1 MGDIFGAPL
10 AIEGIM
16 AFFLESTFVAVMFF
30 GWDKVSRGF
39 HLSATWLTAIGAN
52 LSALWILVAN
62 SWMQYPVGCSFNI
75 ATVRNEMDSFWDV
88 LFSPVAI
95 NKFSHTVTSSFLLA
109 AIFVMGVSAW
119 YLLRGRH
126 RRMARSSIALA
137 SVFGLVFALV
147 AAFSGDRSGAI
158 VARVQPMKLA
168 AMEALY
174 DGEEGAPLTVVGLL
188 RPEGQ
193 PGYKTEQLSPLCG
206 LVYDADVVM
215 VPEDGPYKTF
225 KDLIEYAKANP
236 GKVKVAT
243 VGKLTGDH
251 LFLMQ
256 IEKLTGAKFTQVPY
270 SGSGK
275 AIPALLSGEV
285 DAYFGSGSSF
295 LRMEKTRGL
304 AIGSKERYELCP
316 DVPTFIEQGYAIES
330 GKYRGLATPQ
340 NIPAEARQYLETKF
354 AELCANPEY
363 QKAVKSSGLMPQ
375 FQTGKAFGEIIRTE
389 GEQAKKILEAYG
401 LLK

>member
-1 MGDIFGAPL
+1 MKSL
-10 AIEGIM
+10 
-16 AFFLESTFVAVMFF
+16 FL
-30 GWDKVSRGF
+30 
-39 HLSATWLTAIGAN
+39 
-52 LSALWILVAN
+52 
-62 SWMQYPVGCSFNI
+62 
-75 ATVRNEMDSFWDV
+75 
-88 LFSPVAI
+88 
-95 NKFSHTVTSSFLLA
+95 SSLLA
-109 AIFVMGVSAW
+109 LGLLAVPAQAAEYPAKPITLMTAFNAGGGSDVSHRLLEKFAKGVFDQPIVVTYKAGAGGEIGW
-119 YLLRGRH
+119 PW
-126 RRMARSSIALA
+126 
-137 SVFGLVFALV
+137 LV
-147 AAFSGDRSGAI
+147 GAKADGYTIGGVDLPHI
-158 VARVQPMKLA
+158 VLQPM
-168 AMEALY
+168 
-174 DGEEGAPLTVVGLL
+174 L

-236 GKVKVAT
+236 SKVKVAT

-340 NIPAEARQYLETKF
+340 NIPAEARQYLESKF
-354 AELCANPEY
+354 AEVCANPEY

-375 FQTGKAFGEIIRTE
+375 FQTGKAFSEIIGRE
-389 GEQAKKILEAYG
+389 GEQAKKILEASG

>member
-1 MGDIFGAPL
+1 MKSLFLSSLLALGLLAVPAQAAEYPAKPITLMTAFYAGGGSDVGHRLLEKFAKGVFDQPIVVTYKAGAGGE
-10 AIEGIM
+10 I
-16 AFFLESTFVAVMFF
+16 
-30 GWDKVSRGF
+30 GW
-39 HLSATWLTAIGAN
+39 TWLIGAK
-52 LSALWILVAN
+52 ADG
-62 SWMQYPVGCSFNI
+62 YNI
-75 ATVRNEMDSFWDV
+75 GGVDLPHIV
-88 LFSPVAI
+88 L
-95 NKFSHTVTSSFLLA
+95 
-109 AIFVMGVSAW
+109 
-119 YLLRGRH
+119 
-126 RRMARSSIALA
+126 
-137 SVFGLVFALV
+137 
-147 AAFSGDRSGAI
+147 
-158 VARVQPMKLA
+158 QPM
-168 AMEALY
+168 
-174 DGEEGAPLTVVGLL
+174 L

>member
-1 MGDIFGAPL
+1 MKSLFLSSLLALGLLAVPAQAAEYPAKPITLMTAFNAGGGSDVSHRLLEKFAKGVFDQPIVVTYKAGAGGE
-10 AIEGIM
+10 I
-16 AFFLESTFVAVMFF
+16 
-30 GWDKVSRGF
+30 GW
-39 HLSATWLTAIGAN
+39 TWLVGAKADGYTIGGVD
-52 LSALWILVAN
+52 LPHI
-62 SWMQYPVGCSFNI
+62 
-75 ATVRNEMDSFWDV
+75 V
-88 LFSPVAI
+88 L
-95 NKFSHTVTSSFLLA
+95 
-109 AIFVMGVSAW
+109 
-119 YLLRGRH
+119 
-126 RRMARSSIALA
+126 
-137 SVFGLVFALV
+137 
-147 AAFSGDRSGAI
+147 
-158 VARVQPMKLA
+158 QPM
-168 AMEALY
+168 
-174 DGEEGAPLTVVGLL
+174 L

-375 FQTGKAFGEIIRTE
+375 FQSGKVFGEIIRTE

-401 LLK
+401 RLK

>member
-1 MGDIFGAPL
+1 MKTFYALLLALGICLGLTFPAMAEYPAKPIMLMTAFNAGGGSDLSHRLIEKFAKGVIPQPIVVTYKAGAGGE
-10 AIEGIM
+10 I
-16 AFFLESTFVAVMFF
+16 
-30 GWDKVSRGF
+30 GW
-39 HLSATWLTAIGAN
+39 TWLVGAKADGYNIGGVD
-52 LSALWILVAN
+52 LPHI
-62 SWMQYPVGCSFNI
+62 
-75 ATVRNEMDSFWDV
+75 V
-88 LFSPVAI
+88 L
-95 NKFSHTVTSSFLLA
+95 
-109 AIFVMGVSAW
+109 
-119 YLLRGRH
+119 
-126 RRMARSSIALA
+126 
-137 SVFGLVFALV
+137 
-147 AAFSGDRSGAI
+147 
-158 VARVQPMKLA
+158 QPM
-168 AMEALY
+168 
-174 DGEEGAPLTVVGLL
+174 L

-193 PGYKTEQLSPLCG
+193 PGYKTEQLNPLCC
-206 LVYDADVVM
+206 LVFDPDILIVSEKS
-215 VPEDGPYKTF
+215 PF
-225 KDLIEYAKANP
+225 KSFGELIEYAKANP

-375 FQTGKAFGEIIRTE
+375 FQTGKVFGEIIRTE

>member
-1 MGDIFGAPL
+1 MKTFYALLLALGICLGLTFPAMAEYPAKPIMLMTAFNAGGGSDLSHRLIEKFAKGVIPQPIVVTYKAGAGGE
-10 AIEGIM
+10 I
-16 AFFLESTFVAVMFF
+16 
-30 GWDKVSRGF
+30 GW
-39 HLSATWLTAIGAN
+39 TWLVGAKADGYNIGGVD
-52 LSALWILVAN
+52 LPHI
-62 SWMQYPVGCSFNI
+62 
-75 ATVRNEMDSFWDV
+75 V
-88 LFSPVAI
+88 L
-95 NKFSHTVTSSFLLA
+95 
-109 AIFVMGVSAW
+109 
-119 YLLRGRH
+119 
-126 RRMARSSIALA
+126 
-137 SVFGLVFALV
+137 
-147 AAFSGDRSGAI
+147 
-158 VARVQPMKLA
+158 QPM
-168 AMEALY
+168 
-174 DGEEGAPLTVVGLL
+174 L

-375 FQTGKAFGEIIRTE
+375 FQTGKVFGEIIRTE

>member
-1 MGDIFGAPL
+1 MKSLFLSSLLALGLLAVPAQAAEYPAKPITLMTAFNAGGGSDVSHRLLEKFAKGVFDQPIVVTYKAGAGGE
-10 AIEGIM
+10 I
-16 AFFLESTFVAVMFF
+16 
-30 GWDKVSRGF
+30 GW
-39 HLSATWLTAIGAN
+39 TWLVGAKADGYTIGGVD
-52 LSALWILVAN
+52 LPHI
-62 SWMQYPVGCSFNI
+62 
-75 ATVRNEMDSFWDV
+75 V
-88 LFSPVAI
+88 L
-95 NKFSHTVTSSFLLA
+95 
-109 AIFVMGVSAW
+109 
-119 YLLRGRH
+119 
-126 RRMARSSIALA
+126 
-137 SVFGLVFALV
+137 
-147 AAFSGDRSGAI
+147 
-158 VARVQPMKLA
+158 QPM
-168 AMEALY
+168 
-174 DGEEGAPLTVVGLL
+174 L

-304 AIGSKERYELCP
+304 ALGSKERYELCP

-375 FQTGKAFGEIIRTE
+375 FQTGKVFGEIIRTE

>member
-1 MGDIFGAPL
+1 MKTFYALLLALGICLGLTFPAMAEYPAKPIMLMTAFNAGGGSDLSHRLIEKFAKGVIPQPIVVTYKAGAGGE
-10 AIEGIM
+10 I
-16 AFFLESTFVAVMFF
+16 
-30 GWDKVSRGF
+30 GW
-39 HLSATWLTAIGAN
+39 TWLVGAKADGYTIGGVD
-52 LSALWILVAN
+52 LPHI
-62 SWMQYPVGCSFNI
+62 
-75 ATVRNEMDSFWDV
+75 V
-88 LFSPVAI
+88 L
-95 NKFSHTVTSSFLLA
+95 
-109 AIFVMGVSAW
+109 
-119 YLLRGRH
+119 
-126 RRMARSSIALA
+126 
-137 SVFGLVFALV
+137 
-147 AAFSGDRSGAI
+147 
-158 VARVQPMKLA
+158 QPM
-168 AMEALY
+168 
-174 DGEEGAPLTVVGLL
+174 L

-316 DVPTFIEQGYAIES
+316 
-330 GKYRGLATPQ
+330 
-340 NIPAEARQYLETKF
+340 
-354 AELCANPEY
+354 ELCANPEY

>member
-1 MGDIFGAPL
+1 MKSLFLSSLL
-10 AIEGIM
+10 ALG
-16 AFFLESTFVAVMFF
+16 
-30 GWDKVSRGF
+30 
-39 HLSATWLTAIGAN
+39 
-52 LSALWILVAN
+52 
-62 SWMQYPVGCSFNI
+62 
-75 ATVRNEMDSFWDV
+75 
-88 LFSPVAI
+88 
-95 NKFSHTVTSSFLLA
+95 LLA
-109 AIFVMGVSAW
+109 APAQAAEYPAKPITLMTAFNAGGGSDVSHRLLEKFAKGVFDQPIIVTYKAGAGGEIGW
-119 YLLRGRH
+119 TW
-126 RRMARSSIALA
+126 
-137 SVFGLVFALV
+137 LV
-147 AAFSGDRSGAI
+147 GAKADGYTIGGVDLPHI
-158 VARVQPMKLA
+158 VLQPM
-168 AMEALY
+168 
-174 DGEEGAPLTVVGLL
+174 L

-215 VPEDGPYKTF
+215 VPEDAPYKTF
-225 KDLIEYAKANP
+225 KDFIEYAKANP

-256 IEKLTGAKFTQVPY
+256 IEKLTGAQFTQVPY

-340 NIPAEARQYLETKF
+340 GIPAEARQYLESKF
-354 AELCANPEY
+354 AEVCANTEY
-363 QKAVKSSGLMPQ
+363 QKAVKSSGLMRQ
-375 FQTGKAFGEIIRTE
+375 FQTGKAFGESISRE
-389 GEQAKKILEAYG
+389 GEQAKKVLEASG
-401 LLK
+401 FLK

>member
-1 MGDIFGAPL
+1 MKSLFLSSLLALGLLAVPAQAAEYPAKPITLMTAFNAGGGSDVSHRLLEKFAKGVFDQPIVVTYKAGAGGE
-10 AIEGIM
+10 I
-16 AFFLESTFVAVMFF
+16 
-30 GWDKVSRGF
+30 GW
-39 HLSATWLTAIGAN
+39 TWLVGAKADGYTIGGVD
-52 LSALWILVAN
+52 LPHI
-62 SWMQYPVGCSFNI
+62 
-75 ATVRNEMDSFWDV
+75 V
-88 LFSPVAI
+88 L
-95 NKFSHTVTSSFLLA
+95 
-109 AIFVMGVSAW
+109 
-119 YLLRGRH
+119 
-126 RRMARSSIALA
+126 
-137 SVFGLVFALV
+137 
-147 AAFSGDRSGAI
+147 
-158 VARVQPMKLA
+158 QPM
-168 AMEALY
+168 
-174 DGEEGAPLTVVGLL
+174 L

-375 FQTGKAFGEIIRTE
+375 FQTGKVFGEIIRTE

>member
-1 MGDIFGAPL
+1 MKRVFSSLILALGLLAVPAQAADYPTKPITLMTAFNAGGGSDVSHRLLEKFAKGVFDQPIVVTYKAGAGGE
-10 AIEGIM
+10 I
-16 AFFLESTFVAVMFF
+16 
-30 GWDKVSRGF
+30 GW
-39 HLSATWLTAIGAN
+39 TWLAGAKPDGYTIGGVD
-52 LSALWILVAN
+52 LPHI
-62 SWMQYPVGCSFNI
+62 
-75 ATVRNEMDSFWDV
+75 V
-88 LFSPVAI
+88 L
-95 NKFSHTVTSSFLLA
+95 
-109 AIFVMGVSAW
+109 
-119 YLLRGRH
+119 
-126 RRMARSSIALA
+126 
-137 SVFGLVFALV
+137 
-147 AAFSGDRSGAI
+147 
-158 VARVQPMKLA
+158 QPM
-168 AMEALY
+168 
-174 DGEEGAPLTVVGLL
+174 L

-206 LVYDADVVM
+206 LVYDTDVVM
-215 VPEDGPYKTF
+215 VPEAGPHKTF
-225 KDLIEYAKANP
+225 KDLIAYARANP

-304 AIGSKERYELCP
+304 AVGSRERYELCP
-316 DVPTFIEQGYAIES
+316 DVPTFIEQGYDIES
-330 GKYRGLATPQ
+330 GKYRGLATPR
-340 NIPAEARQYLETKF
+340 NIPAEARQYLETRF

-363 QKAVKSSGLMPQ
+363 QKAVKSSGLTPF
-375 FQTGKAFGEIIRTE
+375 FQTGKDFGETIRTQ
-389 GEQAKKILEAYG
+389 GKQAEKLLEASG

>member
-1 MGDIFGAPL
+1 MKSLFLSSLLALGLLAVPAQAAEYPAKPITLMTAFNAGGGSDVSHRLLEKFAKGVFDQPIVVTYKAGAGGE
-10 AIEGIM
+10 I
-16 AFFLESTFVAVMFF
+16 
-30 GWDKVSRGF
+30 GW
-39 HLSATWLTAIGAN
+39 TWLVGAKADGYTIGGVD
-52 LSALWILVAN
+52 LPHIL
-62 SWMQYPVGCSFNI
+62 
-75 ATVRNEMDSFWDV
+75 
-88 LFSPVAI
+88 L
-95 NKFSHTVTSSFLLA
+95 
-109 AIFVMGVSAW
+109 
-119 YLLRGRH
+119 
-126 RRMARSSIALA
+126 
-137 SVFGLVFALV
+137 
-147 AAFSGDRSGAI
+147 
-158 VARVQPMKLA
+158 QPM
-168 AMEALY
+168 
-174 DGEEGAPLTVVGLL
+174 L

-375 FQTGKAFGEIIRTE
+375 FQTGKVFGEIIRTE

>member
-1 MGDIFGAPL
+1 MKSLFLSSLLALGLLAVPAQAAEYPAKPITLMTAFNAGGGSDVSHRLLEKFAKGVFDQPIVVTYKAGAGGE
-10 AIEGIM
+10 I
-16 AFFLESTFVAVMFF
+16 
-30 GWDKVSRGF
+30 GW
-39 HLSATWLTAIGAN
+39 TWLVGAKADGYTIGGVD
-52 LSALWILVAN
+52 LPHI
-62 SWMQYPVGCSFNI
+62 
-75 ATVRNEMDSFWDV
+75 V
-88 LFSPVAI
+88 L
-95 NKFSHTVTSSFLLA
+95 
-109 AIFVMGVSAW
+109 
-119 YLLRGRH
+119 
-126 RRMARSSIALA
+126 
-137 SVFGLVFALV
+137 
-147 AAFSGDRSGAI
+147 
-158 VARVQPMKLA
+158 QPM
-168 AMEALY
+168 
-174 DGEEGAPLTVVGLL
+174 L

-363 QKAVKSSGLMPQ
+363 QKAVKSSGLMPP

>member
-1 MGDIFGAPL
+1 MKTFYALLLALGICLGFTFPAMAEYPAKPIMLMTAFNAGGGSDLSHRLIEKFAKGVIPQPIVVTYKAGAGGE
-10 AIEGIM
+10 I
-16 AFFLESTFVAVMFF
+16 
-30 GWDKVSRGF
+30 GW
-39 HLSATWLTAIGAN
+39 TWLVGAKADGYNIGGVD
-52 LSALWILVAN
+52 LPHI
-62 SWMQYPVGCSFNI
+62 
-75 ATVRNEMDSFWDV
+75 V
-88 LFSPVAI
+88 L
-95 NKFSHTVTSSFLLA
+95 
-109 AIFVMGVSAW
+109 
-119 YLLRGRH
+119 
-126 RRMARSSIALA
+126 
-137 SVFGLVFALV
+137 
-147 AAFSGDRSGAI
+147 
-158 VARVQPMKLA
+158 QPM
-168 AMEALY
+168 
-174 DGEEGAPLTVVGLL
+174 L

-193 PGYKTEQLSPLCG
+193 PGYKTEQLNPLCC
-206 LVYDADVVM
+206 LVFDPDILIVSEKS
-215 VPEDGPYKTF
+215 PF
-225 KDLIEYAKANP
+225 KSFGELIEYAKANP

-375 FQTGKAFGEIIRTE
+375 FQTGKAFG
-389 GEQAKKILEAYG
+389 
-401 LLK
+401 

>member
-1 MGDIFGAPL
+1 MKSLFLSSLLALGLLAVPAQAAEYPAKPITLMTAFNAGGGSDVSHRLLEKFAKGVFDQPIVVTYKAGAGGE
-10 AIEGIM
+10 I
-16 AFFLESTFVAVMFF
+16 
-30 GWDKVSRGF
+30 GW
-39 HLSATWLTAIGAN
+39 TWLVGAKADGYNIGGVD
-52 LSALWILVAN
+52 LPHI
-62 SWMQYPVGCSFNI
+62 
-75 ATVRNEMDSFWDV
+75 V
-88 LFSPVAI
+88 L
-95 NKFSHTVTSSFLLA
+95 
-109 AIFVMGVSAW
+109 
-119 YLLRGRH
+119 
-126 RRMARSSIALA
+126 
-137 SVFGLVFALV
+137 
-147 AAFSGDRSGAI
+147 
-158 VARVQPMKLA
+158 QPM
-168 AMEALY
+168 
-174 DGEEGAPLTVVGLL
+174 L

-193 PGYKTEQLSPLCG
+193 PGYKTEQLNPLCC
-206 LVYDADVVM
+206 LVFDPDILIVSEKS
-215 VPEDGPYKTF
+215 PF
-225 KDLIEYAKANP
+225 KSFGELIEYAKANP

-304 AIGSKERYELCP
+304 A
-316 DVPTFIEQGYAIES
+316 
-330 GKYRGLATPQ
+330 TPQ

>member
-1 MGDIFGAPL
+1 MKSLFLSSLLALGLLAVPAQAAEYPAKPITLMTAFNAGGGSDVSHRLLEKFAKGVFDQPIVVTYKAGAGGE
-10 AIEGIM
+10 I
-16 AFFLESTFVAVMFF
+16 
-30 GWDKVSRGF
+30 GW
-39 HLSATWLTAIGAN
+39 TWLVGAKADGYTIGGVD
-52 LSALWILVAN
+52 LPHI
-62 SWMQYPVGCSFNI
+62 
-75 ATVRNEMDSFWDV
+75 V
-88 LFSPVAI
+88 L
-95 NKFSHTVTSSFLLA
+95 
-109 AIFVMGVSAW
+109 
-119 YLLRGRH
+119 
-126 RRMARSSIALA
+126 
-137 SVFGLVFALV
+137 
-147 AAFSGDRSGAI
+147 
-158 VARVQPMKLA
+158 QPM
-168 AMEALY
+168 
-174 DGEEGAPLTVVGLL
+174 L

-304 AIGSKERYELCP
+304 AIGSRERYELCP

-375 FQTGKAFGEIIRTE
+375 FQSGKVFGEIIRTE

>member
-1 MGDIFGAPL
+1 MKSL
-10 AIEGIM
+10 
-16 AFFLESTFVAVMFF
+16 FL
-30 GWDKVSRGF
+30 
-39 HLSATWLTAIGAN
+39 
-52 LSALWILVAN
+52 
-62 SWMQYPVGCSFNI
+62 
-75 ATVRNEMDSFWDV
+75 
-88 LFSPVAI
+88 
-95 NKFSHTVTSSFLLA
+95 SSLLA
-109 AIFVMGVSAW
+109 LGLLAVPAQAAEYPAKPITLMTAFNAGGGSDVSHRLLEKFAKGVFDQPIVVTYKAGAGGEIGW
-119 YLLRGRH
+119 TCW
-126 RRMARSSIALA
+126 
-137 SVFGLVFALV
+137 
-147 AAFSGDRSGAI
+147 SGAKADGYTIGGVDLPHI
-158 VARVQPMKLA
+158 VLQPM
-168 AMEALY
+168 
-174 DGEEGAPLTVVGLL
+174 L

-295 LRMEKTRGL
+295 LRWEKTRGL

-330 GKYRGLATPQ
+330 GKYRGSPRPRTFLPKHGS
-340 NIPAEARQYLETKF
+340 IWKP
-354 AELCANPEY
+354 
-363 QKAVKSSGLMPQ
+363 SSRNSAPTLN
-375 FQTGKAFGEIIRTE
+375 TRRRSRA
-389 GEQAKKILEAYG
+389 AA
-401 LLK
+401 

>member
-1 MGDIFGAPL
+1 MKSLFLSSLLALGLLAVPAQAAEYPAKPITLMTAFNAGGGSDVSHRLLEKFAKGVFDQPIVVTYKAGAGGE
-10 AIEGIM
+10 I
-16 AFFLESTFVAVMFF
+16 
-30 GWDKVSRGF
+30 GW
-39 HLSATWLTAIGAN
+39 TWLVGAKADGYTIGGVD
-52 LSALWILVAN
+52 LPHI
-62 SWMQYPVGCSFNI
+62 
-75 ATVRNEMDSFWDV
+75 V
-88 LFSPVAI
+88 L
-95 NKFSHTVTSSFLLA
+95 
-109 AIFVMGVSAW
+109 
-119 YLLRGRH
+119 
-126 RRMARSSIALA
+126 
-137 SVFGLVFALV
+137 
-147 AAFSGDRSGAI
+147 
-158 VARVQPMKLA
+158 QPM
-168 AMEALY
+168 
-174 DGEEGAPLTVVGLL
+174 L

-256 IEKLTGAKFTQVPY
+256 IEKLTGAQFTQVPY

-375 FQTGKAFGEIIRTE
+375 FQSGKVFGEIIRTE

>member
-1 MGDIFGAPL
+1 MKSLFLSSLLALGLLTVPAQAAEYPAKPITLMTAFNAGGGSDVSHRLLEKFAKGVFDQPIVVTYKAGAGGE
-10 AIEGIM
+10 I
-16 AFFLESTFVAVMFF
+16 
-30 GWDKVSRGF
+30 GW
-39 HLSATWLTAIGAN
+39 TWLVGAKADGYTIGGVD
-52 LSALWILVAN
+52 LPHI
-62 SWMQYPVGCSFNI
+62 
-75 ATVRNEMDSFWDV
+75 V
-88 LFSPVAI
+88 L
-95 NKFSHTVTSSFLLA
+95 
-109 AIFVMGVSAW
+109 
-119 YLLRGRH
+119 
-126 RRMARSSIALA
+126 
-137 SVFGLVFALV
+137 
-147 AAFSGDRSGAI
+147 
-158 VARVQPMKLA
+158 QPM
-168 AMEALY
+168 
-174 DGEEGAPLTVVGLL
+174 L

-340 NIPAEARQYLETKF
+340 NIPAEARQYFETKF

>member
-1 MGDIFGAPL
+1 MKSLFLSSLLALGLLAVPAQAAEYPAKPITLMTAFNAGGGSDVSHRLLEKFAKGVFDQPIVVTYKAGAGGE
-10 AIEGIM
+10 I
-16 AFFLESTFVAVMFF
+16 
-30 GWDKVSRGF
+30 GW
-39 HLSATWLTAIGAN
+39 TWLVGAKADGYTIGGVD
-52 LSALWILVAN
+52 LPHI
-62 SWMQYPVGCSFNI
+62 
-75 ATVRNEMDSFWDV
+75 V
-88 LFSPVAI
+88 L
-95 NKFSHTVTSSFLLA
+95 
-109 AIFVMGVSAW
+109 
-119 YLLRGRH
+119 
-126 RRMARSSIALA
+126 
-137 SVFGLVFALV
+137 
-147 AAFSGDRSGAI
+147 
-158 VARVQPMKLA
+158 QPM
-168 AMEALY
+168 
-174 DGEEGAPLTVVGLL
+174 L

-375 FQTGKAFGEIIRTE
+375 FQIGKAFGEIIRTE

>member
-1 MGDIFGAPL
+1 MKSLFLSSLLALGLLAVPAQAAEYPAKPITLMTAFNAGGGSDVSHRLLEKFAKGVFDQPIVVTYKAGAGGE
-10 AIEGIM
+10 I
-16 AFFLESTFVAVMFF
+16 
-30 GWDKVSRGF
+30 GW
-39 HLSATWLTAIGAN
+39 TWLVGAKADGYTIG
-52 LSALWILVAN
+52 
-62 SWMQYPVGCSFNI
+62 G
-75 ATVRNEMDSFWDV
+75 MDLPHIV
-88 LFSPVAI
+88 L
-95 NKFSHTVTSSFLLA
+95 
-109 AIFVMGVSAW
+109 
-119 YLLRGRH
+119 
-126 RRMARSSIALA
+126 
-137 SVFGLVFALV
+137 
-147 AAFSGDRSGAI
+147 
-158 VARVQPMKLA
+158 QPM
-168 AMEALY
+168 
-174 DGEEGAPLTVVGLL
+174 L

-375 FQTGKAFGEIIRTE
+375 FQTGKVFGEIIRTE